1 MVAKKKIFAKRF
13 FFFSLETIV
22 VTHMTKEEY
31 SWSKGV
37 DFFATNSG
45 FVIPVSLQPV
55 VVDLLP
61 FKLRILTDQIV

>member
-1 MVAKKKIFAKRF
+1 
-13 FFFSLETIV
+13 
-22 VTHMTKEEY
+22 MTKEEY
-31 SWSKGV
+31 SWSNGV